1 MGTTENR
8 GFRLVCTEMATQG
21 AETAGGDG
29 AKHCKHSGN
38 TTGSWGESRAARCWD
53 PAAGLGT
60 ALDGVGLVEG

>member
-1 MGTTENR
+1 MGTTEDR

-29 AKHCKHSGN
+29 VKHCERCGN
-38 TTGSWGESRAARCWD
+38 TTGSWGESRASRCWD

-60 ALDGVGLVEG
+60 ALDRLGVMEG